1 MVRRPRRAS
10 ARRNLALALATI
22 ALAACESNPT
32 VPVPAGSGS
41 TGGAGVDVGGYSLEY
56 TCEGSGSPTVLL
68 DAGLGASGD
77 DEFGDFLSR
86 VAELGVRACTYDR
99 AGLGSSD
106 ARPQGDGLPTAA
118 TQADELHALLE
129 GSDIETPLVYVPHSY
144 AGLVARV
151 FADRYPEDVA
161 GFVFEDVSTA
171 WEIDLWP
178 RWDDSPWIDGT
189 KVDIAATEREVLDAA
204 PLGDTPSIV
213 VSQSRYDEEGIPRWA
228 GPIFARQQAK
238 LATLGDDVLHVRA
251 DGSGHWIHR
260 DRPDVL
266 LQAIDI
272 VAQAVRDGGTMP
284 SCEDAFE
291 MRRVTCL

>member
-32 VPVPAGSGS
+32 VPLPAGSGS

-86 VAELGVRACTYDR
+86 VAKLGVRACTYDR

-189 KVDIAATEREVLDAA
+189 KVDIVATEREVLDAA